1 MSERG
6 APRLRPA
13 PAPLDVD
20 LHRIMAVGTVVWAT
34 ALVLTGV
41 LALLGHDTSQAL
53 AACVAGIGIG
63 LYGMRWARRHRV
75 APSTAPGPDLTGSD

>member
-34 ALVLTGV
+34 ALVVTGV
-41 LALLGHDTSQAL
+41 LALLGHDTAQAL

-75 APSTAPGPDLTGSD
+75 TPSAAPGPDLPGSD

>member
-20 LHRIMAVGTVVWAT
+20 LHRIMAVGTLVWGV
-34 ALVLTGV
+34 ALVVTGV
-41 LALLGHDTSQAL
+41 LALLGHGATQAV

-63 LYGMRWARRHRV
+63 LYGMRWARRHQT
-75 APSTAPGPDLTGSD
+75 TAPAEPGADLPGSD